1 MGQKISH
8 IFSSTGISNPGTR
21 DFSQNQV
28 FARDNSVRDSW
39 YPATEKPKNVSP
51 CPPYITIALRRVPPV
66 LGSQEIPV
74 AKKCPPPSP
83 PLFHISARLVFV
95 PNGHGQKTCS
105 EKFLVPGIFLIP
117 VLENFSQISN
127 RILNF
132 FQISGRKA
140 ILGF

>member
-21 DFSQNQV
+21 DFSQNLV
-28 FARDNSVRDSW
+28 FARVNSVPDSW

-51 CPPYITIALRRVPPV
+51 CPPYITIALRRVPRGTLF

-74 AKKCPPPSP
+74 AKKCTP
-83 PLFHISARLVFV
+83 PLFYISARLVFV

-140 ILGF
+140 IVGF